1 MVNQPMES
9 ADTVAI
15 ATRKGAERGR
25 GRGGRGRRGGR
36 GGEQNGGMDCYKDMG
51 GRY

>member
-1 MVNQPMES
+1 MGTEREMRRE
-9 ADTVAI
+9 T
-15 ATRKGAERGR
+15 ERGM
-25 GRGGRGRRGGR
+25 GRR